1 MKQAERIIEAS
12 FLVNHMSY
20 QSGMT
25 RAFKQAAK
33 VFQDVLY
40 NYEGR
45 LIKPTLK
52 ELNNLPSDI
61 DDDFDCYFYT
71 KRLNLSCFCDKLS
84 AEIYAIIDR
93 GLNDY
98 ANSCCNFDDYEK
110 WCDFVSHFNERKF
123 SKLFQKSLLTNR
135 AVRSFENGDGEKC
148 LEIGSNSNLW
158 EFVDESSSDFIRERV
173 YES

>member
-1 MKQAERIIEAS
+1 MKQAERISEAS

-33 VFQDVLY
+33 VFQDVLD

-52 ELNNLPSDI
+52 ELNNIPSDI
-61 DDDFDCYFYT
+61 DDDFDCYFYIN
-71 KRLNLSCFCDKLS
+71 RLNLSCFCDKLS

-93 GLNDY
+93 GINDY
-98 ANSCCNFDDYEK
+98 DNRGANFEHYNK
-110 WCDFVSHFNERKF
+110 WCDFVNHFNERKF
-123 SKLFQKSLLTNR
+123 SKLFKKSLLTNR
-135 AVRSFENGDGEKC
+135 AVCVREFEGAKA
-148 LEIGSNSNLW
+148 LEIGANVNLW
-158 EFVDESSSDFIRERV
+158 EFVDDYSSDFIRERV
-173 YES
+173 AIV